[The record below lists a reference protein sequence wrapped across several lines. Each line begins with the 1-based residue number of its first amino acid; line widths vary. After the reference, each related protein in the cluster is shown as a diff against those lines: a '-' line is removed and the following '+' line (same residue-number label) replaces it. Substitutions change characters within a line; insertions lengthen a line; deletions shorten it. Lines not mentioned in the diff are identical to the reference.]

1 MMESEVFPDYVE
13 FNHSSSCLPGGKE
26 DKDFVKKPD
35 LTIKLIH
42 KTLSRK
48 YRPSVLLVD
57 GGYGNNSSFLQ
68 ELEKLKLN
76 YIGGLAQNGI
86 CECC

>member
-1 MMESEVFPDYVE
+1 MMGSEFFPDYVE
-13 FNHSSSCLPGGKE
+13 FNNYSSCWPGGKE
-26 DKDFVKKPD
+26 DKDFVKKPG
-35 LTIKLIH
+35 LAIKLIH

-48 YRPSVLLVD
+48 YRPSVVLVD
-57 GGYGNNSSFLQ
+57 GGYGNNYSFLQ

>member
-1 MMESEVFPDYVE
+1 MMGSEFFPNYVE
-13 FNHSSSCLPGGKE
+13 FNNYSSCWPGGKE
-26 DKDFVKKPD
+26 DKDFVKKPG
-35 LTIKLIH
+35 LAIKLIH

-48 YRPSVLLVD
+48 YRLSVVLVD

-76 YIGGLAQNGI
+76 YYNGG
-86 CECC
+86 